1 MAECSTADC
10 AGDVN
15 VIVIDE
21 RAGEITGADAAIAIG
36 SDGGAVISYY
46 DTTGQSLKFAKCS
59 AQGCEGPG
67 DRLFQDGFD
76 AP

>member
-21 RAGEITGADAAIAIG
+21 RAGEITGADEDIAIG
-36 SDGGAVISYY
+36 SDGGAVISYD

-59 AQGCEGPG
+59 AQGREGPG